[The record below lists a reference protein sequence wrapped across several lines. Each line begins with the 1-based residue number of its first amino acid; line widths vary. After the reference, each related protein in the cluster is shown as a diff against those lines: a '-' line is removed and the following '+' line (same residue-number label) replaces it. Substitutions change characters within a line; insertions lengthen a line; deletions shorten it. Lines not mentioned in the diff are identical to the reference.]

1 MWILQC
7 VVVLP
12 GFTVVRLAR
21 AVAVR
26 IKKTLKNSSSG
37 GKAND

>member
-7 VVVLP
+7 VIVLP

-26 IKKTLKNSSSG
+26 IKKNMKNSSSSSG
-37 GKAND
+37 SEK